1 MVHVRQL
8 WSWDK
13 DQITYEAFRQVDNI
27 HNFDATTGTVGCW
40 QVGEGKATWFKN
52 SNFPLLVSK

>member
-40 QVGEGKATWFKN
+40 QVGEGKA
-52 SNFPLLVSK
+52 LCYMV